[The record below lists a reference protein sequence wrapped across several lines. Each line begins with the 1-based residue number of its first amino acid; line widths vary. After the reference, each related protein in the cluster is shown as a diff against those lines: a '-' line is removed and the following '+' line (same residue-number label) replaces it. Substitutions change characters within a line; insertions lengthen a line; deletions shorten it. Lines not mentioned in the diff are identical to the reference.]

1 MICPKCGKEDI
12 VFFLRHQDREDD
24 AENVANCITIL
35 CKECGHN
42 ESFFLI
48 DCLDYIFPDWSELG
62 QRVKTL
68 EEQAAASQ
76 EIVEEVV
83 GDQEENVEAQEET
96 DSSIGDDEN

>member
-24 AENVANCITIL
+24 SENTANCITIL

-42 ESFFLI
+42 ESYFLI

-62 QRVKTL
+62 QRVGAL
-68 EEQAAASQ
+68 EEQAAAHQ
-76 EIVEEVV
+76 EEIVEE
-83 GDQEENVEAQEET
+83 QEEIVEEQEDN

>member
-24 AENVANCITIL
+24 SENAANCITIL

-62 QRVKTL
+62 QRVKAL
-68 EEQAAASQ
+68 EEQAAARQ
-76 EIVEEVV
+76 EEIVEEQEEEAVE
-83 GDQEENVEAQEET
+83 DQEDN